1 MGPLMTLFVVA
12 TAAWIAFSGVSV
24 LARRAFIVDNLRDY
38 GVPERWWPW
47 LGVAKLLGA
56 LGLLAGLVVP
66 ALGVAAAAALGVY
79 FVGAVITVVHARSY
93 GHVPFPLL
101 YLAPAV
107 AAGFVLAGE
116 M

>member
-1 MGPLMTLFVVA
+1 MGTLTTLLVVI

-24 LARRAFIVDNLRDY
+24 LARRAFIVDNLTDY

-47 LGVAKLLGA
+47 LGAAKLLGA
-56 LGLLAGLVVP
+56 LGLLAGLAVP
-66 ALGVAAAAALGVY
+66 ALGVAAAVGLGLY
-79 FVGAVITVVHARSY
+79 FVGAVVTVVRARSY

-107 AAGFVLAGE
+107 AAGVLLASE
-116 M
+116 L